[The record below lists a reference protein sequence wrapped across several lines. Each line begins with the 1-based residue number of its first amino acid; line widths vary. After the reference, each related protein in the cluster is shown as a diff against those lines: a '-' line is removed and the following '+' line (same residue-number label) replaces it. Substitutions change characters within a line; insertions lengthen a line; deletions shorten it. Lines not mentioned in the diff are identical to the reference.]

1 MPQIQNIGDRKKF
14 CIELFVGENIIL
26 DPGFKEKLVLEIA
39 ECITVDDGLVSP
51 SPVFTKR

>member
-26 DPGFKEKLVLEIA
+26 DPGFKKKLVLEIA
-39 ECITVDDGLVSP
+39 ECITVDYGLVSP
-51 SPVFTKR
+51 